1 MFTTLKSG
9 EKVLSTTGK
18 HWYAY
23 MRAMIGTIIF
33 FFIGLAITVAF
44 AQSGSELAY
53 EMGMP
58 YALEELVP
66 WYTSIMGPLLTIY
79 LIRRWFV
86 LSRIRIFITNIRIV
100 KERGILT
107 RTAQECPINKV
118 TDQFIRETILGRML
132 GYGHLDLSSP
142 TRQLPFK
149 YARKARAVI
158 TLVNEL
164 KEHYDS
170 GSDPALRSAH
180 THSAHRSA
188 LNNVSNGVP
197 TGDRYDLLFKLDE
210 LRQRGLLSESE
221 FQAEKQRILAS

>member
-1 MFTTLKSG
+1 MN
-9 EKVLSTTGK
+9 LSFQRVQTEAQGCP
-18 HWYAY
+18 W
-23 MRAMIGTIIF
+23 
-33 FFIGLAITVAF
+33 AF
-44 AQSGSELAY
+44 L
-53 EMGMP
+53 
-58 YALEELVP
+58 
-66 WYTSIMGPLLTIY
+66 GPLLTIY

-86 LSRIRIFITNIRIV
+86 LSRIRIFITNIRII

-118 TDQFIRETILGRML
+118 TDQFIRETILGRIL

-149 YARKARAVI
+149 YASKAHSVI

-170 GSDPALRSAH
+170 GQDSAPRAAYRSAPN
-180 THSAHRSA
+180 HS
-188 LNNVSNGVP
+188 SNGVP
-197 TGDRYDLLFKLDE
+197 TGDRYDLLLKLDE
-210 LRQRGLLSESE
+210 LRQRGLLSEAE